1 MTQMTPPPPP
11 VPPASQLPATLSED
25 RGIVRAA
32 AVLAVGNVLSRVL
45 GLARTLAITA
55 FFGASGPVS
64 AYRIAI
70 FIPMSIFQLIVGGEM
85 VNSSL
90 VPVFS
95 EFAASDEPEKR
106 AELWTVVNAFLTLA
120 LLALTLLV
128 LIVELFAPQFAL
140 LLGAGKFSD
149 VTLQATT
156 VRLMRIATPAVLF
169 LSLANLLS
177 GVLYA
182 LKRFTLPA
190 FTAAT
195 LNATIVVF
203 AFLGAT
209 VDALVWGLLVGTL
222 LQVILQ
228 LPALRDARLRFN
240 FNWRHPALRRIFILY
255 LPIVV
260 SLLVNQVA
268 IGFSYR
274 LATGEGDQSIA
285 FMDVATTLLQFP
297 LGLVVTALSIAT
309 LPTLSR
315 HASRLEWGAYRETL
329 AGGLRLVLTLIL
341 PATVGLF
348 ALAVPIVRLL
358 FERGAFTPADTEI
371 TALVLRAYLFG
382 LPFAAVDQMLVF
394 ASYARQDTWRPALVG
409 FVSIAIYSLVAV
421 LLLRPL
427 SLLSLMVADAVKHA
441 VHTLLMLWLL
451 ERGLGGLRGYR
462 IGSGLLK
469 TIVASL
475 LTAVVAAAAGA
486 LLQSWLPA
494 DTFISRLLIVV
505 GAGTAGLL
513 VFIGTAW
520 LIDLRE
526 VKMLLRLLGT
536 RVRRRA

>member
-1 MTQMTPPPPP
+1 M
-11 VPPASQLPATLSED
+11 PPATG
-25 RGIVRAA
+25 RR
-32 AVLAVGNVLSRVL
+32 
-45 GLARTLAITA
+45 
-55 FFGASGPVS
+55 SG
-64 AYRIAI
+64 R
-70 FIPMSIFQLIVGGEM
+70 
-85 VNSSL
+85 
-90 VPVFS
+90 
-95 EFAASDEPEKR
+95 
-106 AELWTVVNAFLTLA
+106 ELWTVVNAFLTMALCALA
-120 LLALTLLV
+120 VLV
-128 LIVELFAPQFAL
+128 LAVELFAPQFAL

-149 VTLQATT
+149 ASLQATT

-190 FTAAT
+190 FTAAV
-195 LNATIVVF
+195 LNATIVAF
-203 AFLGAT
+203 AFLGT
-209 VDALVWGLLVGTL
+209 SVDVLVWGLLVGTM
-222 LQVILQ
+222 LQVVVQ
-228 LPALRDARLRFN
+228 LPALRDARLRVN

-255 LPIVV
+255 LPIVA

-315 HASRLEWGAYRETL
+315 QASRKEWDAYRATL
-329 AGGLRLVLTLIL
+329 ARGLRLVLTLIL

-358 FERGAFTPADTEI
+358 FERGAFSPADTQI

-409 FVSIAIYSLVAV
+409 FVSIVVYSLVAV

-427 SLLSLMVADAVKHA
+427 SLLSLMVADAIKHA
-441 VHTLLMLWLL
+441 VHTLLMLWIL
-451 ERGLGGLRGYR
+451 ERRLGGLRGYR

-469 TIVASL
+469 AIAASL
-475 LTAVVAAAAGA
+475 ITGLLAYGLGI
-486 LLQSWLPA
+486 LLQTWLPA
-494 DTFISRLLIVV
+494 DTFVYRLLVVSAAGAAGVAGFVAVAWLLDLQEARALLRLAGSRLL
-505 GAGTAGLL
+505 
-513 VFIGTAW
+513 
-520 LIDLRE
+520 
-526 VKMLLRLLGT
+526 
-536 RVRRRA
+536 RRGR